1 MFQVTKDGVAS
12 SAGLKA
18 GDGLLEIGDMS
29 TSRFTHEDAR
39 GEIIRSGNEVRLV
52 VQRYYTFFLSLFCLF
67 VQSLTYIETKQSML
81 EHESINLY
89 PCKHV

>member
-52 VQRYYTFFLSLFCLF
+52 VQRYYTFFYLFLCVCSVFDLHRNKSF
-67 VQSLTYIETKQSML
+67 HARTRVHK
-81 EHESINLY
+81 SI
-89 PCKHV
+89 PV